1 MKPGRALLDA
11 AVALRAVAQWI
22 EGHPSATWSD
32 VEAAAERVR
41 KAADALLDARHAIES
56 ERPRGPVVALHSLG
70 ADARCGR
77 PFTARAGGGDA
88 A

>member
-22 EGHPSATWSD
+22 EGHPEATWAD

-41 KAADALLDARHAIES
+41 KAVDALLDARHAIES
-56 ERPRGPVVALHSLG
+56 ERPRTPVLALHSLAAG
-70 ADARCGR
+70 RCGR